1 MKSVLHTLLRAAWF
15 PIVALIVASVAFVGV
30 HAPQHAQISPYDEYV
45 YLDYLSKVPTQG
57 FVRSGDETGEL
68 ARNELACRGV
78 IGYGTFGDGCN
89 VGDHSTDTSYPY
101 NGGSGADIYAPPYFW
116 ITWVLAQPFTWF
128 GASLLE
134 AGRLVGGIWLALGTS
149 LLYLLMRRLRIP
161 SLLALGIGLFVIA
174 TPSVYWANTFLST
187 DAPTLATASLLG
199 ILALRALRTGRGFLL
214 LPVVAAV
221 TVLFKIQNLIAV
233 GFVGVALLAALL
245 VEKWP
250 GRGAVGRWLGGTVR
264 DRRFWIAA
272 LTVLFGI
279 IAQAAW
285 LLVRSASTPA
295 GQEAVKVDTVRLPL
309 TTSSLVN
316 ESLRFISTQGT
327 TGMSPGSLATI
338 AGAAVSLFSIAAVLG
353 IIIDGRRRP
362 VGQRII
368 AWCTLGFAL
377 AMGPALV
384 LATSSAVGFYF
395 PLPVRYGLILLPAFL
410 ACVALWLDRF
420 PRRGPA
426 VVAITGAVFALAAI
440 AVG

>member
-1 MKSVLHTLLRAAWF
+1 MKSFLHSVLHAAWLPF
-15 PIVALIVASVAFVGV
+15 AILIVASGAFVGV

-45 YLDYLSKVPTQG
+45 YLDYLAKVPTQG
-57 FVRSGDETGEL
+57 FLHSGDETGEL

-89 VGDHSTDTSYPY
+89 IGNHSNDTKFPY
-101 NGGSGADIYAPPYFW
+101 NGGTGADIYAPPYFW
-116 ITWVLAQPFTWF
+116 ITWALAQPFTWA

-149 LLYLLMRRLRIP
+149 LLYVLMRRMSIP
-161 SLLALGIGLFVIA
+161 KWLALGLGLFVIA
-174 TPSVYWANTFLST
+174 TPSVYWANTFIST

-199 ILALRALRTGRGFLL
+199 ILAIRAYRTGKGFVL
-214 LPVVAAV
+214 LPIVAAV

-250 GRGAVGRWLGGTVR
+250 GRGSTGRWLGSTVR
-264 DRRFWIAA
+264 DRRFWVAA

-279 IAQAAW
+279 LAQAVW
-285 LLVRSASTPA
+285 LYVRSATTPP
-295 GQEAVKVDTVRLPL
+295 GQTAVKVDSVRLPL
-309 TTSSLVN
+309 TVSSFVN

-327 TGMSPGSLATI
+327 TGMSPGNVATV
-338 AGAAVSLFSIAAVLG
+338 AGAVVSLVSVAAVLG
-353 IIIDGRRRP
+353 IVIDGRRRP
-362 VGQRII
+362 VPQRII
-368 AWCTLGFAL
+368 GWCTLAFAL

-410 ACVALWLDRF
+410 LCVAFWLDRF

-426 VVAITGAVFALAAI
+426 VVAVLGAVFAAAAI
-440 AVG
+440 VL